1 MKYGMKKVL
10 TYKTC
15 MSKQFDYNVME
26 FIEGPLCNKKLP
38 ATRLTY
44 KYVRTA
50 CARISNWKGSK
61 SLSVSSKQPQ
71 RAVYQPM

>member
-10 TYKTC
+10 THKTY

-50 CARISNWKGSK
+50 CARISN
-61 SLSVSSKQPQ
+61 
-71 RAVYQPM
+71 